1 MKGAGILATMTIVRE
16 SELGRV
22 TFEIMNAERLEENLD
37 NVRRH
42 FINKMKMQSDEQMKV
57 FEEYAVRKH
66 TELAKRAKK
75 NII

>member
-16 SELGRV
+16 SEAGRV
-22 TFEIMNAERLEENLD
+22 TFEIMNAERLEETLD

-57 FEEYAVRKH
+57 FEDYAVRKRA
-66 TELAKRAKK
+66 ELDSRAKR
-75 NII
+75 

>member
-1 MKGAGILATMTIVRE
+1 MATMTIVRE

-57 FEEYAVRKH
+57 FEDYAVRKRA
-66 TELAKRAKK
+66 ELSKRANK